1 MEEALKAKIKK
12 KIRAWV
18 LGLLA
23 GISPWLILVLMAA
36 TGILGIMSLDDGID
50 DRIEKDIINTNYDN
64 VTIDD
69 MIRICSHDE
78 SFEHYFENCALT
90 QRQMLRMLQRI
101 KKLNARNLT
110 GSGTSRKRTIK
121 VQALHEYEE
130 YILVEED
137 AVIGTEIIDGEE
149 VEIKDDIYE
158 WQEKS
163 DYDTWCTYSYDTSDI
178 EKLCQI
184 DWQIIYTLLT
194 LQAVSRRH

>member
-12 KIRAWV
+12 KIRIWV

-36 TGILGIMSLDDGID
+36 TGVLGIMSLDDGID
-50 DRIEKDIINTNYDN
+50 DRIEKDIIDTDYDN

-110 GSGTSRKRTIK
+110 GSNTSRKRTIR

-130 YILVEED
+130 YVLVEED
-137 AVIGTEIIDGEE
+137 AVIGTEVVNGKV
-149 VEIKDDIYE
+149 VEIRGDRYE

-163 DYDTWCTYSYDTSDI
+163 DYDTWYTYSYDTSDI
-178 EKLCQI
+178 EKLFQI
-184 DWQIIYTLLT
+184 D
-194 LQAVSRRH
+194 